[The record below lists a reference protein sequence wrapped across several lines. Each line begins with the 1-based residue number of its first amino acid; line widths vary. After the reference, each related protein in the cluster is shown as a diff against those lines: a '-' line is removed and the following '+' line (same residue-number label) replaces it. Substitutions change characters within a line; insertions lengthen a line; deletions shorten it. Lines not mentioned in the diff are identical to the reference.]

1 MTSHEGAAAAAQPS
15 PPLWN
20 PANVVTMLRV
30 ALVPVCAVLVLQA
43 TTAMVLAGAGV
54 FLLAALTDK
63 VDGYLARSRNLVTSF
78 GKIADPIADKALVLT
93 ALVLLWWQ
101 GTVPWWV
108 PAIIIVRELGITVLR
123 FVMIRRS
130 VMAASSGGKLK
141 TVLQV
146 VFITGLLVPWHGLVA
161 PGVADG
167 IVTGFWVVLWAALL
181 VTVATGL
188 DYVVKAWGLARAE
201 IAP

>member
-1 MTSHEGAAAAAQPS
+1 MTSHDGAAGPAQPS
-15 PPLWN
+15 TPLWN
-20 PANVVTMLRV
+20 SANVVTMLRV

-43 TTAMVLAGAGV
+43 TTATMLAGAGV

-63 VDGYLARSRNLVTSF
+63 LDGYLARSRNLVTSF

-108 PAIIIVRELGITVLR
+108 PAVIIVRELGITVLR

-146 VFITGLLVPWHGLVA
+146 VFITGLLAPWHGLVA
-161 PGVADG
+161 PGLADG
-167 IVTGFWVVLWAALL
+167 IVTACWVVLWAALL

-188 DYVVKAWGLARAE
+188 DYVVKAWRLARME
-201 IAP
+201 VAP